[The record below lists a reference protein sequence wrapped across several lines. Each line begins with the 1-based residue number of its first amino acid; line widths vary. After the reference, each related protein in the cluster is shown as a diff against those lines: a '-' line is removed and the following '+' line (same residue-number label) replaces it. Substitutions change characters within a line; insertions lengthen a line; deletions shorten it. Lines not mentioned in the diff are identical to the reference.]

1 MRSLYVRMSIVFCSV
16 IVISSVLGFLVSNF
30 YYQAKIKPQNDAKL
44 TKMAIGL
51 QQFIQDHPDAA
62 EEYLLSTASLGYKM
76 YLVNGSG
83 DEQFYGLPFRKND
96 LQEGELQKVL
106 AGGIYHGVGN
116 FPSSAFITGFFDNQL
131 SNSIGVPVQITGE
144 TYALF
149 MRPDA
154 EVQFGELRI
163 FFAVLIGVIILFSLW
178 FVLITVFHV
187 VKPITR
193 LTEATLKIS
202 KGRYDIKLYTARRD
216 EIGQLAS
223 HFMTMSRELE
233 RTNRARQ
240 EFVANVSHE
249 IESPLTSIQGFAHAL
264 KDGALPESQRLEY
277 LSIIDEES
285 RRLSLL
291 SKQLL
296 TLSSLDYDEHALQ
309 KRSFDLRAQLRQVM
323 QIMEWHLT
331 EKELAV
337 RLHVGEITLQGD
349 PNLLFQVWMNLVSN
363 AVKYTPAGGTIS
375 ITANADGHNC
385 IVTVTDN
392 GEGIPA
398 EQLPMIFDRFY
409 KVDQARTRDSNSSG
423 LGLAIAQKI
432 IQAHNG
438 TIEAVSTVGEG
449 TTFTVSLPSHY
460 TD

>member
-1 MRSLYVRMSIVFCSV
+1 MKSLYVRMSVLFCS
-16 IVISSVLGFLVSNF
+16 IIIISSVLGFLASNL
-30 YYQAKIKPQNDAKL
+30 YYQAMIKPQNDAKL
-44 TKMAIGL
+44 TKMAVGL
-51 QQFIQDHPDAA
+51 QQFIQDHPDGV

-76 YLVNGSG
+76 YLSNGHG
-83 DEQFYGLPFRKND
+83 EERYYGLPFRKND
-96 LQEGELQKVL
+96 LEQSDLQKVL
-106 AGGIYHGVGN
+106 AGEIYHGVAD
-116 FPSSAFITGFFDNQL
+116 FPSKLFVTGFFDNQL
-131 SNSIGVPVQITGE
+131 RNSIGLPVVIGGE

-163 FFAVLIGVIILFSLW
+163 FFAVLIVVSVLFCLW
-178 FVLITVFHV
+178 FVLVTVLHV

-193 LTEATLKIS
+193 LTAATKRIS
-202 KGRYDIKLYTARRD
+202 KGRYDIKLNTRRRD

-223 HFMTMSRELE
+223 HFMIMSQELE

-264 KDGALPESQRLEY
+264 KDPALPENQRLEY
-277 LSIIDEES
+277 LSIIDGES
-285 RRLSLL
+285 RRLSML

-309 KRSFDLRAQLRQVM
+309 KKSFDLRAQLRQVV
-323 QIMEWHLT
+323 QIMEWRLT

-337 RLHVGEITLQGD
+337 RLHVAEITLQGD
-349 PNLLFQVWMNLVSN
+349 TNLLYQVWMNLVSN
-363 AVKYTPAGGTIS
+363 AIKYTPPGGSITISAEAKGGTC
-375 ITANADGHNC
+375 T
-385 IVTVTDN
+385 VTVADT

-423 LGLAIAQKI
+423 LGLAIAKKI
-432 IQAHNG
+432 IETHGGSIDA
-438 TIEAVSTVGEG
+438 ESTVGKG
-449 TTFTVSLPSHY
+449 TIFTVNLPLL
-460 TD
+460 

>member
-1 MRSLYVRMSIVFCSV
+1 MRSLYVRMSILFCSV
-16 IVISSVLGFLVSNF
+16 IVISSILGFLASNF

-44 TKMAIGL
+44 TRMAIGL
-51 QQFIQDHPDAA
+51 QQFLEDHPEAV

-76 YLVNGSG
+76 LLANDKG
-83 DEQFYGLPFRKND
+83 DEHFYGLPFRKND
-96 LQEGELQKVL
+96 LPEGELQKVL
-106 AGGIYHGVGN
+106 AGETYHGVGN
-116 FPSSAFITGFFDNQL
+116 FPSKVFVTGFFDNQL
-131 SNSIGVPVQITGE
+131 SNSIGVPVQIEGE

-154 EVQFGELRI
+154 QVQFGELRI
-163 FFAVLIGVIILFSLW
+163 FFAVLIAVTILCSLW
-178 FVLITVFHV
+178 FVLVTVFHV

-264 KDGALPESQRLEY
+264 KDGTLPENQRLEY
-277 LSIIDEES
+277 LAIIDDES
-285 RRLSLL
+285 RRLSML

-309 KRSFDLRAQLRQVM
+309 KQSFDLKAQLRQVV

-337 RLHVGEITLQGD
+337 RLNAADITLQGD
-349 PNLLFQVWMNLVSN
+349 SNLLYQVWMNLVSN

-375 ITANADGHNC
+375 IAASRAEQNC

-392 GEGIPA
+392 GPGIPA

-409 KVDQARTRDSNSSG
+409 KADQARTRDSNSSG
-423 LGLAIAQKI
+423 LGLAIALKI

-438 TIEAVSTVGEG
+438 TIEVKSTVGEG
-449 TTFTVSLPSHY
+449 TAFTVTLPLL
-460 TD
+460 